1 MAKNDNFYIIC
12 SLYFQVPHQ
21 QYYECYHYIADI
33 FSFNLICIMSR
44 LNNK

>member
-1 MAKNDNFYIIC
+1 MAKNEKFCILCFI
-12 SLYFQVPHQ
+12 YFQVPYQ

-44 LNNK
+44 LSNK